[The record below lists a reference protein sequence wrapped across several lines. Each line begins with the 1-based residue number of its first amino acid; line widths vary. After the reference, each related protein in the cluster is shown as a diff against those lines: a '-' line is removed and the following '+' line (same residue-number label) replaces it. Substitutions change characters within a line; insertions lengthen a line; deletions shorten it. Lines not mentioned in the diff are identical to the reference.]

1 MRSWPLDFARDKQRR
16 TVGVLTALALI
27 AATSQTTDGFATLGS
42 TWASGG
48 ITMHLNLVGGSGLT
62 DGSANFNA
70 VVAGAMS
77 TWNQSLSRVQLA
89 AVNPG
94 TSARGDGDLVN
105 QVFSDSTYYG
115 TSFGRDTL
123 AITTRWTLNNT
134 QRVEADIVF
143 NNAFTFDS
151 YRGNVRSSGVWDL
164 RRVALHEL
172 GHVLGLD
179 HPDERGQNVVAQ
191 MNSILGNLDSLTADD
206 ITGVQSLYGA
216 ITGVA
221 GNVSFPPRNEP
232 NAFYQS
238 LLAVYQN
245 ELRASASPTYVDPEG
260 TVIWLTEYARQ
271 RVGQCSHGT
280 ATTNTLNQITSN
292 GSTLV
297 CASTPL
303 GPIPF
308 PPRNEGLLFMNE
320 LDSTYNNSLHRPLGS
335 SFVNNEG
342 AVVWVLEYLRYR
354 LNGCN
359 HGDATTKVL
368 QQIRGQGIQPVCTA

>member
-1 MRSWPLDFARDKQRR
+1 MRFWHRR
-16 TVGVLTALALI
+16 TLGVLTVAALV
-27 AATSQTTDGFATLGS
+27 AAASQTTTGFSTLGS
-42 TWASGG
+42 TWTSGS
-48 ITMHLNLVGGSGLT
+48 IPMHLQLTGGSGLS

-70 VVAGAMS
+70 SFTSAMA

-89 AVNPG
+89 AVNP
-94 TSARGDGDLVN
+94 SSVPRGDGDLVN
-105 QVFSDSTYYG
+105 QVFFDSTYYG
-115 TSFGRDTL
+115 TSFGSDTL
-123 AITTRWTLNNT
+123 AITTRWTLNGT

-143 NNAFTFDS
+143 NSAFTFDS
-151 YRGNVRSSGVWDL
+151 YRGNIRSSGVWDL

-172 GHVLGLD
+172 GHAIGLD
-179 HPDERGQNVVAQ
+179 HPDAHGQNVTAL

-206 ITGVQSLYGA
+206 IAGAQSMYGA
-216 ITGVA
+216 GVTG
-221 GNVSFPPRNEP
+221 NISFPPRNEP
-232 NAFYQS
+232 NAFFTS
-238 LLAVYQN
+238 LIAVYRD
-245 ELRASASPTYVDPEG
+245 ELRAGQSPTYVDSEG
-260 TVIWLTEYARQ
+260 AVIWLTEYARQ

-292 GSTLV
+292 GGTLV
-297 CASTPL
+297 CAATPA
-303 GPIPF
+303 GAIPF

-320 LDSTYNNSLHRPLGS
+320 LDNTYRDALRRSLGS
-335 SFVNNEG
+335 SFVDNEG

>member
-1 MRSWPLDFARDKQRR
+1 MRSWHRR
-16 TVGVLTALALI
+16 TLGLLSAAALV
-27 AATSQTTDGFATLGS
+27 AATSQTADGFATLGS
-42 TWASGG
+42 TWANGTV
-48 ITMHLNLVGGSGLT
+48 TMNLQLTGGSGLA
-62 DGSANFNA
+62 DGSASFNA
-70 VVAGAMS
+70 VVSSAMS

-89 AVNPG
+89 AG
-94 TSARGDGDLVN
+94 SGAARGDGDLVN
-105 QVFSDSTYYG
+105 QVFFDSTYYG
-115 TSFGRDTL
+115 TSFGSDTL
-123 AITTRWTLNNT
+123 AITTRWTLSGT

-143 NNAFTFDS
+143 NTGFTFDS
-151 YRGNVRSSGVWDL
+151 YRGPIRSSGVWDI

-172 GHVLGLD
+172 GHALGLD
-179 HPDERGQNVVAQ
+179 HPDERGQSVNAI
-191 MNSILGNLDSLTADD
+191 MNSILGSLETLTADD
-206 ITGVQSLYGA
+206 IAGVQSLYGA
-216 ITGVA
+216 VTGSA
-221 GNVSFPPRNEP
+221 GNIPFPPRNEP
-232 NAFYQS
+232 NAFFNS
-238 LLAVYQN
+238 LLAVYRD
-245 ELRASASPTYVDPEG
+245 ELRAAQSPTYLDPEG
-260 TVIWLTEYARQ
+260 AVIWLTEYARQ

-297 CASTPL
+297 CANTPL

-320 LDSTYNNSLHRPLGS
+320 LDNTYRDALRRSLGS
-335 SFVNNEG
+335 SFINNEG